1 MIMRKIH
8 LEQYRWSITCFIGY
22 TANDTDKI
30 CHALEN
36 IGCNGHSLESAYR
49 HLSLSSDER
58 GLTYSN
64 VGKRESV
71 VAVGASDNKGSLVNT
86 IGHELFHVV
95 AHICDNDGIEMQSE
109 QPCYIMGDLC
119 ERIYESIKNQ
129 NHYEYCKNQNV

>member
-1 MIMRKIH
+1 MMRRVIQ
-8 LEQYRWSITCFIGY
+8 LPRYEWSIACFIWY
-22 TANDTDKI
+22 TANDTDEI

-36 IGCNGHSLESAYR
+36 IGCNDHSLESAYK

-71 VAVGASDNKGSLVNT
+71 VAVGASDNKGSIINT
-86 IGHELFHVV
+86 IGHELLHVV

-109 QPCYIMGDLC
+109 QPCYIMGELC
-119 ERIYESIKNQ
+119 EKIFESI
-129 NHYEYCKNQNV
+129 

>member
-1 MIMRKIH
+1 MIKSEIH
-8 LEQYRWSITCFIGY
+8 LEKYEWSVLCFIGY
-22 TANDTDKI
+22 TADNTYEI

-36 IGCNGHSLESAYR
+36 IGCNGHSLESAYM

-71 VAVGASDNKGSLVNT
+71 VAVGASDNKGNLVNT
-86 IGHELFHVV
+86 IGHELLHVV

-109 QPCYIMGDLC
+109 HPCYIMGELC
-119 ERIYESIKNQ
+119 QKIFESI
-129 NHYEYCKNQNV
+129 

>member
-1 MIMRKIH
+1 MIKSEIH
-8 LEQYRWSITCFIGY
+8 LDQYRWSITCFIGY
-22 TANDTDKI
+22 TSDDTDEI

-36 IGCNGHSLESAYR
+36 IGCNDHSLESAYR

-71 VAVGASDNKGSLVNT
+71 VAVGASDNKGNLVNT
-86 IGHELFHVV
+86 IGHELLHVV

-109 QPCYIMGDLC
+109 HPCYIMGELC
-119 ERIYESIKNQ
+119 QKIFESI
-129 NHYEYCKNQNV
+129 